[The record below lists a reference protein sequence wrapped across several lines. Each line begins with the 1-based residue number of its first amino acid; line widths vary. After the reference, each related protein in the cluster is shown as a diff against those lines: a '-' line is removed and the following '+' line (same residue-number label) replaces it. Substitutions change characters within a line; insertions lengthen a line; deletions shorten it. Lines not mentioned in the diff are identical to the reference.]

1 MTSSRPR
8 RCVRCGARSVRNLT
22 RPGLTNPYR
31 MLPALP
37 LPKDLAIPTCRRCAT
52 QYIDPQTAEA
62 LLEALNL
69 AFAKEMRRR
78 GREAVNQICEYISQR
93 RLELLLG
100 LSQGYLC
107 RLRAGKSTPSAALVA
122 LLTLLANEPELR
134 LRELDRSW
142 KELLPS
148 EHKDTERSPDR
159 SSSKKRPA
167 LWRAIAEEDADQAA
181 HSSDRADKSNP
192 AAKRERRGP
201 SADPPR
207 AR

>member
-1 MTSSRPR
+1 MTSSSPK
-8 RCVRCGARSVRNLT
+8 RCVRCGARSVRNLI

-37 LPKDLAIPTCRRCAT
+37 LPADLAIPTCRRCAT

-62 LLEALNL
+62 LVQALTL
-69 AFAKEMRRR
+69 AFAKELRRR
-78 GREAVNQICEYISQR
+78 GGEAVDQICEYISQR

-122 LLTLLANEPELR
+122 LLTLLAKEPEVR

-142 KELLPS
+142 KELSPI
-148 EHKDTERSPDR
+148 EPTGAGHSPDR
-159 SSSKKRPA
+159 ASGKDRPA
-167 LWRAIAEEDADQAA
+167 LWRAIAEEKADQAPRRSA
-181 HSSDRADKSNP
+181 RADKSTP
-192 AAKRERRGP
+192 AAQRGRRGL
-201 SADPPR
+201 SADPSR